1 MKNATTIN
9 IGGIN
14 GSGEA
19 SVDTQNQDFQDLKAM
34 IKTLSS
40 QQVEAQKMEN
50 EFLSIRFQM
59 ESYLFNE
66 ESRMVLAGEFIE
78 KFLKVID
85 VKKKD
90 FAAYV
95 EYDESNLSAL
105 LKGRRKINS
114 DLAIKFGRIFNVNPV
129 TWLNIESKNELIR
142 AVNQQVENYEKYSL
156 QSLLLKAG

>member
-1 MKNATTIN
+1 
-9 IGGIN
+9 
-14 GSGEA
+14 
-19 SVDTQNQDFQDLKAM
+19 
-34 IKTLSS
+34 
-40 QQVEAQKMEN
+40 
-50 EFLSIRFQM
+50 M